1 MDLNSRIE
9 DAAKS
14 FWATRARQS
23 SKQKS
28 SGVSDAGSRSAVT
41 GGKQLEAFEML
52 TIDIALRSG
61 IEEKAIYQATSLELP
76 GYYRPTK
83 KWDLLIIDEGILV
96 AAIEYKSQ
104 VGPSFGNNFNNRL
117 EEAVGT
123 ATDLW
128 TAYREGAFA
137 DSPKPWLG
145 YFFVLEDCEK
155 SRIPVKVS
163 EPHFN
168 VFPEF
173 KNASYSERYLLLQQK
188 LIRERLYDASSL
200 ILTQKEPF
208 TVTASKKEISA
219 KRFFSQFQGHLKAY
233 LNEKN

>member
-1 MDLNSRIE
+1 MDLNSKIE
-9 DAAKS
+9 DAARF
-14 FWATRARQS
+14 FWSTRARQS
-23 SKQKS
+23 SKQKA
-28 SGVSDAGSRSAVT
+28 SGVTDAGARSAVT
-41 GGKQLEAFEML
+41 GGKQLEGFEKL

-61 IEEKAIYQATSLELP
+61 IEEKSIYQGTSLELP
-76 GYYRPTK
+76 GYFRPTK
-83 KWDLLIIDEGILV
+83 KWDLLIIDEGALV
-96 AAIEYKSQ
+96 AAIEFKSQ

-128 TAYREGAFA
+128 TAYREGAFT

-173 KNASYSERYLLLQQK
+173 KNASYSDRYILLQQK
-188 LIRERLYDASSL
+188 LVRERLYDASSL
-200 ILTQKEPF
+200 ILTKRDPF
-208 TVTASKKEISA
+208 TVASSKKEISA

-233 LNEKN
+233 LDEKS